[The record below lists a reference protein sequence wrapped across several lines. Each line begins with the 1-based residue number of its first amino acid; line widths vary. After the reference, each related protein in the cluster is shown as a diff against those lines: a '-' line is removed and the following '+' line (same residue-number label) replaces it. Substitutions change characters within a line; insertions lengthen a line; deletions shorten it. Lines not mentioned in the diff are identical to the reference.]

1 MKIASILL
9 ATVSAFPSWW
19 ELPTNYESENFITSI
34 DWKLSMDSVMGG
46 GSLGA
51 IEQIDEY
58 IHFTGELDL
67 IDGGFAGFVGYVDS
81 KLTGY
86 EGKGVHST
94 THLEFFQGLRVS
106 GRTPNT
112 DRTFK
117 VGVSRDNDGT
127 WYHPLALEN
136 EFKSF
141 EVKFD
146 DFYFSYHGRPNDS
159 IPPPLGSQIRKVR
172 INISDEK
179 PGPFEADIN
188 IIQGV

>member
-1 MKIASILL
+1 M
-9 ATVSAFPSWW
+9 
-19 ELPTNYESENFITSI
+19 
-34 DWKLSMDSVMGG
+34 
-46 GSLGA
+46 
-51 IEQIDEY
+51 
-58 IHFTGELDL
+58 
-67 IDGGFAGFVGYVDS
+67 
-81 KLTGY
+81 
-86 EGKGVHST
+86 
-94 THLEFFQGLRVS
+94 
-106 GRTPNT
+106 
-112 DRTFK
+112 
-117 VGVSRDNDGT
+117 SRDNDGT

-141 EVKFD
+141 EVKFE

>member
-1 MKIASILL
+1 MGFITKMKIARLLL
-9 ATVSAFPSWW
+9 ATSSAV
-19 ELPTNYESENFITSI
+19 PTSYESENFITSI

-67 IDGGFAGFVGYVDS
+67 IDGGFAGLVDS

-86 EGKGVHST
+86 E
-94 THLEFFQGLRVS
+94 GLRVS

-172 INISDEK
+172 INIADKK